1 MLLFVITALLIYTA
15 MHLIVFWGL
24 HPLLA
29 RHRALPTLS
38 WVLMVPM
45 IFAPVGVRLLERYG
59 YEWGARSLAW
69 VGFTWMG
76 FLFIAFSMFIL
87 LFAFEVIF
95 FILKRITPL
104 PRLTL
109 RSAQSAAIIF
119 IITLTAGI
127 YSLHEATDLRV
138 ERISLTAPNI
148 GGNAEKITVAQ
159 LSDIHLGLM
168 NRENILAPIVS
179 KLQELKPDIVL
190 ATGDVVDAQINHI
203 DELSEL
209 WSRINPP
216 LGKYAVLGNHEFYAG
231 EGQSIDFLQNS
242 GFKVLRGERVSTK
255 RELTI
260 IGVDDSRD
268 ADNTSLIRK
277 FDSPLYTVYMK
288 HRPTIIASE
297 LPFFDLQLSG
307 HAHRGQIFPF
317 NFLTGILFPMQDGLY
332 PLPGGSYLYASR
344 GTGTWGPP
352 MRLISP
358 PEISIFELKKP

>member
-1 MLLFVITALLIYTA
+1 MTLFVITALLIYTA
-15 MHLIVFWGL
+15 MHLVVFWGM

-59 YEWGARSLAW
+59 YEWGARALAW
-69 VGFTWMG
+69 TSFTWMG
-76 FLFIAFSMFIL
+76 FLFIAFSMFII
-87 LFAFEVIF
+87 LFAFEILF

-104 PRLTL
+104 PRLSL

-127 YSLHEATDLRV
+127 YSLHEATDMRV
-138 ERISLTAPNI
+138 ERISLQAESL
-148 GGNAEKITVAQ
+148 GGSAKKITVAQ

-203 DELSEL
+203 DELSDL
-209 WSRINPP
+209 WLRIDPP
-216 LGKYAVLGNHEFYAG
+216 LGKYAVLGNHEYYAG
-231 EGQSIDFLQNS
+231 LKQSIEFLEKS
-242 GFKVLRGERVSTK
+242 GFKVLRGESDSPRGEV
-255 RELTI
+255 TI

-268 ADNTSLIRK
+268 ADNSAIIREL
-277 FDSPLYTVYMK
+277 DSPLYTIYMK
-288 HRPTIIASE
+288 HRPKVIAGE

-307 HAHRGQIFPF
+307 HAHKGQIFPF
-317 NFLTGILFPMQDGLY
+317 NFLTAIPFPMQDGLY
-332 PLPGGSYLYASR
+332 PLPRENYLYASR

-352 MRLISP
+352 MRLLSP
-358 PEISIFELKKP
+358 PEISIFELTKP